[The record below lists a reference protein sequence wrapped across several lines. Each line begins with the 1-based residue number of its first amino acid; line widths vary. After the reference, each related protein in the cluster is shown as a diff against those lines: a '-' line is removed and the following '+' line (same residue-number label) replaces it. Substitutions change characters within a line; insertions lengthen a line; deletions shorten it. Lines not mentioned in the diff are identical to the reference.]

1 LIFLHLFGIHNGAC
15 AAPMISSITIQ
26 TEEFP
31 SLLSRLRQSPS
42 YVGKIG
48 FAVPQVPWLVIS

>member
-1 LIFLHLFGIHNGAC
+1 LFGIHNGAC